1 MNKFVY
7 LILLS
12 ILPFYQVLSQIYN
25 VSGTITDSLNN
36 PLQYVNIIIE
46 GTGHGT
52 ASDEDGNYKLDDLEP
67 GIYPIKFSA
76 IGYSTFR
83 KENLDLR
90 ESSLILNVIL
100 KERILESEE
109 IVVTAGKYEQ
119 KRSELPVSTEIIR
132 GREFSE
138 KNFSNLE
145 DALRYVPG
153 VNITDDQISIRGSSG
168 YSRGAGSRALL
179 AIDGIPFYTGDTGEI
194 VWEMIPVT
202 ELQRVEIIKGAASSL
217 YGSSA
222 IGGVIN
228 GITKDIT
235 SRPKTMVQGFFGVYD
250 KPHYKLWDWS
260 GEYRPFNGLTL
271 SHSNMFGKLGINIS
285 FTRLENSSY
294 RQNDFFKK
302 YIVFLKSLFNFSP
315 TSSLT
320 FIANTF
326 NKRAGSFIY
335 WKNSRNALV
344 PPDINQGERIETN
357 RYLFGLIYKN
367 VLSEKIFLNI
377 KASYYLNDWDDNAT
391 PINASTSN
399 LYRGEV
405 QLNFSLSDNIVLVTG
420 IEGNTAS
427 VKSNLFGN
435 PNSNSVGVYA
445 LSDINFSFPLIMSIG
460 LRYDY
465 SKLDTLDG
473 SNAFSPKLGLNYKL
487 TDNLILRSSVGT
499 GFRAPS
505 LAEAFTSTSA
515 SGITVKPN
523 PLLKSES
530 NLSMELGLNYD
541 AFNLL
546 NLDLALFRNEYFD
559 MIEPGIDP
567 ADGLVVFDNVIRAR
581 IEGLE
586 ANTTFRFIPD
596 ELTFKLSYTYMW
608 ARDVEMNTALKYR
621 PRHIFYSRLEFRKW
635 NLELGIDF
643 RYWSKVKEIDN
654 ELIDLGIIRDGELR
668 VSVFATDFRAG
679 YNLVSVGLPVLIYL
693 NIKNLTNYNYVELI
707 GNIRPIRNFTFGFN
721 LIL

>member
-1 MNKFVY
+1 MKFIY
-7 LILLS
+7 LILFSL
-12 ILPFYQVLSQIYN
+12 LPLYQVLAQTYSI
-25 VSGTITDSLNN
+25 SGTITDSLNN
-36 PLQYVNIIIE
+36 PLHFVNVVIA
-46 GTGHGT
+46 GTEFGA
-52 ASDEDGNYKLDDLEP
+52 ASDENGNYKIEGLPP
-67 GIYPIKFSA
+67 GIYSISFSA
-76 IGYSTFR
+76 IGYTTL
-83 KENLDLR
+83 KKDNLDLR

-100 KERILESEE
+100 KEKIIESEE
-109 IVVTAGKYEQ
+109 VVVTAGKYEQ

-132 GREFSE
+132 GTEFLE
-138 KNFSNLE
+138 KNFANLE

-153 VNITDDQISIRGSSG
+153 VNMTDDQISIRGSSG

-179 AIDGIPFYTGDTGEI
+179 AIDGLPFYTGDAGEI

-228 GITKDIT
+228 GITRDIT
-235 SRPKTMVQGFFGVYD
+235 SRPTTIVQGFFGLYD
-250 KPHYKLWDWS
+250 KPYHKLWDWS

-271 SHSNMFGKLGINIS
+271 SHSNRFGKFGINIS

-302 YIVFLKSLFNFSP
+302 YIGFLKTLYNFSP

-344 PPDINQGERIETN
+344 PPDENQGERIETN

-367 VLSEKIFLNI
+367 VLSDKIFLNI
-377 KASYYLNDWDDNAT
+377 KTSYYLNDWEDNAT
-391 PINASTSN
+391 PSNASTSN

-405 QLNFSLSDNIVLVTG
+405 QLNSSLTDNIILVTG

-427 VKSNLFGN
+427 VNSNLFGN
-435 PNSNSVGVYA
+435 PNSNSFGVYA
-445 LSDINFSFPLIMSIG
+445 LLDINFSFPLIMSIG

-473 SNAFSPKLGLNYKL
+473 SSAFSPKLGLNYKL
-487 TDNLILRSSVGT
+487 TDKIILRSSVGT

-523 PLLKSES
+523 PFLKSES
-530 NLSMELGLNYD
+530 NLSMELGVNYD
-541 AFNLL
+541 ALSVL
-546 NLDLALFRNEYFD
+546 NLDLALFKNEYYD

-567 ADGLVVFDNVIRAR
+567 ADGKVVFDNVIRAR

-596 ELTFKLSYTYMW
+596 ELTFTMSYTYMW
-608 ARDVEMNTALKYR
+608 AREAEKGTALKYR

-635 NLELGIDF
+635 NIELGIDF
-643 RYWSKVKEIDN
+643 RYWSKVEEIDN

-668 VSVFATDFRAG
+668 VPVFATDFRAG
-679 YNLVSVGLPVLIYL
+679 YNLASVGLPVLIYL

-707 GNIRPIRNFTFGFN
+707 GNLRPIRNFTFGFN